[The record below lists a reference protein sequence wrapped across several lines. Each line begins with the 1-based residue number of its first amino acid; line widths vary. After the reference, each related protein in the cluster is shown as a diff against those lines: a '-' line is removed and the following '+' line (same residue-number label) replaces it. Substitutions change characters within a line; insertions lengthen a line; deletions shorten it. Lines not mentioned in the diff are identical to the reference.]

1 MVRPDFSSF
10 GPLPPLGYFPSM
22 DSTKLLLS
30 RSPEEGRQDL
40 KAYEA
45 EGGFGALR
53 EALGK
58 GASAQARP
66 PKALIDE
73 LNTGMLR
80 GRGGAG
86 FPVGRKWAIAAEID
100 NEHKF
105 VIANGGE
112 HEPGSKKDHLLL
124 ENYPHKVL
132 EGLLLAAYATG
143 AKKGFVYMIDEM
155 DKARTSVEAAMEEL
169 KEAGLLGDQIL
180 GTAFSLDLHIHLAPP
195 TYVAGE
201 ETAVIDSIEG
211 GPAKPRGKPPYPSEA
226 GLYGKPTTI
235 NNVETLAQAAALL
248 RMGGA
253 EYAKIGTEESKGT
266 MLLTLGGRANKPGVY
281 EVPFGT
287 TYRQLIEGLGGG
299 TRSNKPIRALQPAMS
314 SAFLGPEGIDL
325 EISFEALRAAGSSL
339 GCGGISWIEE
349 GQDPL
354 PRLMTIAKF
363 FADSQCGQ
371 CPPCNMIT
379 SNFLHVMQGVKAK
392 KPGDFAG
399 AISKI
404 AAFAVGKGRC
414 GLPSMDAA
422 PLSSAI
428 RLFEKELAARIKS

>member
-1 MVRPDFSSF
+1 M
-10 GPLPPLGYFPSM
+10 
-22 DSTKLLLS
+22 TLLLT

-40 KAYEA
+40 EAYQA
-45 EGGFGALR
+45 EGGFEALR
-53 EALGK
+53 RILGEGRPPEAL
-58 GASAQARP
+58 
-66 PKALIDE
+66 IEE
-73 LNTGMLR
+73 LNLGKLR

-86 FPVGRKWAIAAEID
+86 FPVGRKWGIAAAIE

-124 ENYPHKVL
+124 EKYPHKVL

-143 AKKGFVYMIDEM
+143 ARKGFVYIIDEM
-155 DKARTSVEAAMEEL
+155 EEARISVERALEEL
-169 KEAGLLGDQIL
+169 SGAGLLGEGIL
-180 GTAFSLDLHIHLAPP
+180 GTEFSLELHLHLAPP

-235 NNVETLAQAAALL
+235 NNVESLAQAAVLL
-248 RMGGA
+248 RMGGS
-253 EYAKIGTEESKGT
+253 EYAKTGTEESKGT
-266 MLLTLGGRANKPGVY
+266 MLLTLGGRARNPGVY

-287 TYRQLIEGLGGG
+287 TYRQLIEELGGG
-299 TRSNKPIRALQPAMS
+299 TRSGKAIRALQPAMS
-314 SAFLGPEGIDL
+314 SAFLGPEGLDL
-325 EISFEALRAAGSSL
+325 EISFEALTRAGSSL

-379 SNFLHVMQGVKAK
+379 SNFLHVMQGVKAG

-404 AAFAVGKGRC
+404 AAFAAGKGRC

-422 PLSSAI
+422 PLASGI
-428 RLFEKELAARIKS
+428 RLFEEELKTRLGS

>member
-1 MVRPDFSSF
+1 MERQR
-10 GPLPPLGYFPSM
+10 
-22 DSTKLLLS
+22 LLLTDL
-30 RSPEEGRQDL
+30 PEGERQNFETYCKEGGYEALRQTLGEGR
-40 KAYEA
+40 
-45 EGGFGALR
+45 
-53 EALGK
+53 
-58 GASAQARP
+58 P
-66 PKALIDE
+66 PQSLIDE
-73 LNTGMLR
+73 VGAGRLR

-86 FPVGRKWAIAAEID
+86 FPVARKWRIAAEID

-124 ENYPHKVL
+124 EKYPHKVL

-143 AKKGFVYMIDEM
+143 ASKGFVYIIDEM
-155 DKARTSVEAAMEEL
+155 EEARASLEEAMEAL
-169 KEAGLLGDQIL
+169 KREGFLGKRIL
-180 GTAFSLDLHIHLAPP
+180 GTGFDFDLHLHLAPP

-211 GPAKPRGKPPYPSEA
+211 GPAKPRGKPPFPSEA

-235 NNVETLAQAAALL
+235 NNVETLAHAAILL
-248 RMGGA
+248 RMGGE
-253 EYAKIGTEESKGT
+253 EYGKIGTEESKGT
-266 MLLTLGGRANKPGVY
+266 MLLTLGGRAKSPGVY

-287 TYRQLIEGLGGG
+287 TYRYLIEELGGG
-299 TRSNKPIRALQPAMS
+299 TRSGKRIRALQPAMS
-314 SAFLGPEGIDL
+314 SAFLGPESLDL
-325 EISFEALRAAGSSL
+325 PISFEALKAAGSSL
-339 GCGGISWIEE
+339 GCGGLSWIEE

-379 SNFLHVMQGVKAK
+379 GNFLHIMEGIKAG

-399 AISKI
+399 AIEKI
-404 AAFAVGKGRC
+404 AAFAPGKGRC

-422 PLSSAI
+422 PLASAI
-428 RLFEKELAARIKS
+428 RLFHRELAERLKN

>member
-1 MVRPDFSSF
+1 
-10 GPLPPLGYFPSM
+10 M

-45 EGGFGALR
+45 EGGFSAFRRALKQ
-53 EALGK
+53 GT
-58 GASAQARP
+58 P
-66 PKALIDE
+66 PESLIDE
-73 LNTGMLR
+73 LNTGKLR

-86 FPVGRKWAIAAEID
+86 FPVGRKWGIAAGIE

-124 ENYPHKVL
+124 EKYPHKVL
-132 EGLLLAAYATG
+132 EGLLLAAYATR
-143 AKKGFVYMIDEM
+143 AKKGFVYIIDVM
-155 DKARTSVEAAMEEL
+155 DVARASVEKAFEEL
-169 KEAGLLGDQIL
+169 KEAGLLGEKIL
-180 GTAFSLDLHIHLAPP
+180 GTEFSLDLHLHLAPP

-235 NNVETLAQAAALL
+235 NNVESLAQAAALL

-266 MLLTLGGRANKPGVY
+266 MLLTLGGRAKNPGVY

-287 TYRQLIEGLGGG
+287 TYRQLIEELGGG
-299 TRSNKPIRALQPAMS
+299 TRSGKAIRALQPAMS
-314 SAFLGPEGIDL
+314 CAFLGPEGLDL
-325 EISFEALRAAGSSL
+325 EISFEALAQAGSSL

-379 SNFLHVMQGVKAK
+379 SNFLHVMQGVKAG

-404 AAFAVGKGRC
+404 AAFAVGKGKC

-422 PLSSAI
+422 PLASAI
-428 RLFEKELAARIKS
+428 KLFHEEIKAKLG

>member
-1 MVRPDFSSF
+1 MET
-10 GPLPPLGYFPSM
+10 
-22 DSTKLLLS
+22 TKLLLT
-30 RSPEEGRQDL
+30 RSPEQGWQGLEE
-40 KAYEA
+40 YCA
-45 EGGFGALR
+45 EGGYEALR
-53 EALGK
+53 RILQEGIAPEAIIQELEK
-58 GASAQARP
+58 GR
-66 PKALIDE
+66 
-73 LNTGMLR
+73 LR

-86 FPVGRKWAIAAEID
+86 FPVARKWKIAAGIE

-143 AKKGFVYMIDEM
+143 AKKGFVYMIDVMEE
-155 DKARTSVEAAMEEL
+155 ARASVEKAIEEL
-169 KEAGLLGDQIL
+169 KQAGLLGAQVL
-180 GTAFSLDLHIHLAPP
+180 GTEFSLDLHIHLAPP

-226 GLYGKPTTI
+226 GIYGKPTTI
-235 NNVETLAQAAALL
+235 NNVETLAQTAALL

-266 MLLTLGGRANKPGVY
+266 MLLTLGGRAKNPGVY
-281 EVPFGT
+281 EVPYGT
-287 TYRQLIEGLGGG
+287 SYRYLIEELGGG
-299 TRSNKPIRALQPAMS
+299 TRSGKAIRALQPAMS
-314 SAFLGPEGIDL
+314 CSFLGEEGIDL
-325 EISFEALRAAGSSL
+325 PISFEALAEAGSSL

-354 PRLMTIAKF
+354 PRLLTIAKF
-363 FADSQCGQ
+363 FSDSQCGQ

-379 SNFLHVMQGVKAK
+379 GNFLHVMQGVKAG

-404 AAFAVGKGRC
+404 SAFAVGKGRC

-422 PLSSAI
+422 PLASGI
-428 RLFEKELAARIKS
+428 RLFQKELAARLEN